1 MTMILVTG
9 ATGNVGR
16 EVVRLLV
23 AGGEQV
29 EAVTRHPATS
39 ASPAGAVV
47 EGDPTRP
54 QTLKSALSGVEA
66 IMISPRALG
75 DVTAGKATAELLALA
90 AERGVKRVVVLS
102 ALTVEHGGGYQ
113 RFADAFKAVED
124 AVKE

>member
-1 MTMILVTG
+1 MTMIVVTG

-16 EVVRLLV
+16 EVVMLLV
-23 AGGEQV
+23 AGGEQA

-39 ASPAGAVV
+39 ALPAGALVV

-75 DVTAGKATAELLALA
+75 DATAGEAAADLLALA
-90 AERGVKRVVVLS
+90 GAPGGERVVVLS
-102 ALTVEHGGGYQ
+102 SLTVAH
-113 RFADAFKAVED
+113 
-124 AVKE
+124 